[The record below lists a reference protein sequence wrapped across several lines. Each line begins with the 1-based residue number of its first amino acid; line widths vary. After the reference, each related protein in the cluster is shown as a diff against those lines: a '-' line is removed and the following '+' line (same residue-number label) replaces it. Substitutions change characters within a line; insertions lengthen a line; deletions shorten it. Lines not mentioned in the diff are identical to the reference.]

1 MESAT
6 ACPGAAT
13 IILKPR
19 LIRAP
24 PLFSQETV
32 AIPESYA
39 YVDSEVSD
47 EVPMNDH
54 SPGDPL
60 LPQAM
65 TPSPHELQR
74 LLGYSF
80 KNQALLS
87 QALTHRS
94 FVNEH
99 EEEKFRNN
107 ESLEFLGDA
116 VLGFV
121 ISSRIFQHY
130 PELTEGELSKIKA
143 YLVSAAN
150 LVRFAE
156 GIHLG
161 DFIRLS
167 RGEEKTGGRTKRAIV
182 VDAYEAIV
190 GAMYLDGGV
199 EVVSSFV
206 GRQIEEFL
214 NGLDFKELTY
224 GDFKSALQE
233 HLHNLGRPEP
243 VYRVV
248 DEIGPDHR
256 KTFVV
261 QVIIRGEVV
270 AESTG
275 KTKKEAQQSAARLAL
290 ESLNDPKTKGAT
302 DATDLQNPKIDDHP

>member
-1 MESAT
+1 MKES
-6 ACPGAAT
+6 
-13 IILKPR
+13 
-19 LIRAP
+19 
-24 PLFSQETV
+24 S
-32 AIPESYA
+32 PEDQLQPASLA
-39 YVDSEVSD
+39 
-47 EVPMNDH
+47 
-54 SPGDPL
+54 
-60 LPQAM
+60 
-65 TPSPHELQR
+65 PSPHELEN
-74 LLGYSF
+74 LLEYRF
-80 KNQALLS
+80 KSQGLLS

-99 EEEKFRNN
+99 EAENLRNN

-121 ISSRIFQHY
+121 ISSKIFQHC

-156 GIHLG
+156 KIHLG

-182 VDAYEAIV
+182 VDAYEAII

-199 EVVSSFV
+199 EAVSEFV
-206 GRQIEEFL
+206 GRQIDEFL
-214 NGLDFKELTY
+214 DRLDFKQLTY

-261 QVIIRGEVV
+261 QVVIHGEVI
-270 AESTG
+270 AESSG
-275 KTKKEAQQSAARLAL
+275 RTKKEAQQSAAHLAL
-290 ESLNDPKTKGAT
+290 DSLKN
-302 DATDLQNPKIDDHP
+302 

>member
-1 MESAT
+1 MNEHPADDSPAR
-6 ACPGAAT
+6 P
-13 IILKPR
+13 
-19 LIRAP
+19 
-24 PLFSQETV
+24 SQ
-32 AIPESYA
+32 
-39 YVDSEVSD
+39 
-47 EVPMNDH
+47 
-54 SPGDPL
+54 
-60 LPQAM
+60 Q
-65 TPSPHELQR
+65 ELEK

-80 KNQALLS
+80 RNQALLS

-99 EEEKFRNN
+99 EGENLRNN

-121 ISSRIFQHY
+121 ISSRIFRRY

-156 GIHLG
+156 GIRLG
-161 DFIRLS
+161 DFVLLS
-167 RGEEKTGGRTKRAIV
+167 RGEEKTGGRTKRAII
-182 VDAYEAIV
+182 VDAYEAII

-199 EVVSSFV
+199 DAVSEFV
-206 GRQIEEFL
+206 RRQIDEFL
-214 NGLDFKELTY
+214 SGLDLKQLTY

-270 AESTG
+270 AESSG
-275 KTKKEAQQSAARLAL
+275 RTKKEAQQSAARLAL
-290 ESLNDPKTKGAT
+290 ESLSDPSSRELK
-302 DATDLQNPKIDDHP
+302 NNS

>member
-1 MESAT
+1 MADVSENSS
-6 ACPGAAT
+6 GD
-13 IILKPR
+13 
-19 LIRAP
+19 
-24 PLFSQETV
+24 S
-32 AIPESYA
+32 IPS
-39 YVDSEVSD
+39 
-47 EVPMNDH
+47 
-54 SPGDPL
+54 
-60 LPQAM
+60 
-65 TPSPHELQR
+65 PSPHELED
-74 LLGYSF
+74 LLGYKF
-80 KNQALLS
+80 RNEALLI

-99 EEEKFRNN
+99 EGENFRNN
-107 ESLEFLGDA
+107 ESMEFLGDA

-121 ISSRIFQHY
+121 ISSRIFQYY

-156 GIHLG
+156 ESRLG
-161 DFIRLS
+161 SFIRLS

-182 VDAYEAIV
+182 VDAYEAII

-199 EVVSSFV
+199 EAASDFV
-206 GRQIEEFL
+206 GRQIDKFL
-214 NGLDFKELTY
+214 DGLDLKQLTY

-233 HLHNLGRPEP
+233 HLHNLGGPEP

-261 QVIIRGEVV
+261 QVVIHDEVV
-270 AESTG
+270 AESSG
-275 KTKKEAQQSAARLAL
+275 KTKKEAQQAAARLAL
-290 ESLNDPKTKGAT
+290 DFLNEAKNKNAADST
-302 DATDLQNPKIDDHP
+302 DSNDSNIIDNP